1 MSLIIDLTYVLA
13 GMVLLGVLLAGILV
27 FVIVI
32 QVFHIYQDS
41 EPLTA
46 QEIADLNT
54 EQKQIIEDYIQE
66 NQKPFTRRMFNSF
79 FGEIYIEPEVK
90 NSKFSRILEK
100 QQEACRKN
108 QDK

>member
-1 MSLIIDLTYVLA
+1 MSLIINLTYVLA
-13 GMVLLGVLLAGILV
+13 GMLLLGIILVGILV

-32 QVFHIYQDS
+32 QIFHIYQDS

-79 FGEIYIEPEVK
+79 FGEMYVEPEVK

-100 QQEACRKN
+100 QREACRK
-108 QDK
+108 K